1 MATRFVHYPVFGITH
16 RAVKGRTPTKE
27 EKEWMDF
34 ICQQGCIVCHN
45 EIGVFSPC
53 EPHHIDGKTQA
64 GAHFLTIPLLRRGD
78 NKYQLLV
85 DEVLENCCKA
95 VDFLLNSNI
104 NDTMNKYNKKNKE
117 IN

>member
-1 MATRFVHYPVFGITH
+1 MATRFVCYPVFGITH

-64 GAHFLTIPLLRRGD
+64 GAHFFTIPLCWNHHRSGINTTECVSRHPHKTDFEQRYGREGVLLAQMQNIYED
-78 NKYQLLV
+78 N
-85 DEVLENCCKA
+85 
-95 VDFLLNSNI
+95 
-104 NDTMNKYNKKNKE
+104 
-117 IN
+117 